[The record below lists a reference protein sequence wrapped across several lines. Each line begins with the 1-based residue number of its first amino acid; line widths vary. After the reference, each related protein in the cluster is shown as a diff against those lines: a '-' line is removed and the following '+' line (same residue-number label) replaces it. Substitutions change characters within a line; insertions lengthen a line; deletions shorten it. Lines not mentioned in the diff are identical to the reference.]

1 MTEQQ
6 PDPAAN
12 RFAVLQLARLS
23 GALIMLLAVVVIAG
37 KAPAWLGAIPKEAG
51 YGLAALG
58 LFEFY
63 ALPRFLARRWRSPR
77 E

>member
-1 MTEQQ
+1 MTRQT
-6 PDPAAN
+6 DPAAK
-12 RFAVLQLARLS
+12 RFALLQLARLS
-23 GALIMLLAVVVIAG
+23 GAMIMLLAVVVIAG

-51 YGLAALG
+51 YVLAAIG
-58 LFEFY
+58 LLEFY

>member
-1 MTEQQ
+1 MTQQ
-6 PDPAAN
+6 PDPAAR

-23 GALIMLLAVVVIAG
+23 GALLMLLAVVVIAG
-37 KAPAWLGAIPKEAG
+37 KAPAWLGGIPREAG
-51 YGLAALG
+51 YVLAAIG

-63 ALPRFLARRWRSPR
+63 ALPRFLARRWRTPR